1 MIAKRCIL
9 IPSFSIILR
18 CTPIMLVK
26 RYAYGGTPD
35 FRTDLYSTE
44 SCPQVPT
51 HKESIE
57 LIGEFGRYFTPELK
71 TPEVEM
77 PYMGDYTQEMY
88 AQQMIDEYIE
98 AGVPPSQ
105 VWPQSFLWEDV
116 YYWIGNTNYGDQ
128 AVALDENDLATND
141 EVDAYLDTLVENNVK
156 IVAPPMQRLVD
167 AAPDS
172 ENLVSR

>member
-1 MIAKRCIL
+1 
-9 IPSFSIILR
+9 
-18 CTPIMLVK
+18 
-26 RYAYGGTPD
+26 
-35 FRTDLYSTE
+35 
-44 SCPQVPT
+44 
-51 HKESIE
+51 
-57 LIGEFGRYFTPELK
+57 
-71 TPEVEM
+71 M

-128 AVALDENDLATND
+128 AVALDGNDLATND
-141 EVDAYLDTLVENNVK
+141 EVAVYLDTLVENNVK
-156 IVAPPMQRLVD
+156 IVAPPMQRLV
-167 AAPDS
+167 APAPYS